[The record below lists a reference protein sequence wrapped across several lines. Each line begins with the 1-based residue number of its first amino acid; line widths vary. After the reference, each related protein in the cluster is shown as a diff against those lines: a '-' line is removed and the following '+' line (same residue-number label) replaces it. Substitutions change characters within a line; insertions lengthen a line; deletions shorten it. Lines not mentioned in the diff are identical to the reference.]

1 MPRSRRTLALSALA
15 VLAFAALPARAEQL
29 GFILNSGDASI
40 SIVDVQTHHEIRRE
54 PVLREPHHIVLSPD
68 GRSVL
73 VGDTGANEMLFLD
86 PATGQIKRRIPVSDP
101 YQLQFSPDG
110 SVLTVT
116 GLARNQVDIYSA
128 DSMQLLHRIKLSAM
142 PSHIAYAPD
151 SSVAYVTLQETDRLA
166 AIVMKSGAVLW
177 NAKVGETPAGVL
189 WHDGKL
195 LVGDMG
201 ADDVAVVDP
210 TDGSVERRIHT
221 GRGAHNLF
229 LSPDR
234 RLIYVSNR
242 VDSTITV
249 LNADTLDIQRQYKVP
264 GGPDD
269 LAFAPDGTI
278 WVTQRFAH
286 GLLFLD
292 PATGATTRIDV
303 GRSPH
308 GLWLNTDQPTR
319 VSSAR

>member
-1 MPRSRRTLALSALA
+1 MLGLYGLAALA
-15 VLAFAALPARAEQL
+15 FSPLARAEQL

-40 SIVDVQTHHEIRRE
+40 SIVDVQTHKEIRRE
-54 PVLREPHHIVLSPD
+54 PVLREPHHVVLSPD
-68 GRSVL
+68 GGSVL

-86 PATGQIKRRIPVSDP
+86 PATGQIKRRIPLSDP

-110 SVLTVT
+110 QVLTVT
-116 GLARNQVDIYSA
+116 ALARNQVDIYA
-128 DSMQLLHRIKLSAM
+128 AGSMQLLQRVKLAAM

-151 SSVAYVTLQETDRLA
+151 SSVVYVTLQETDRLA
-166 AIVMKSGAVLW
+166 AIVVKTGAVLW
-177 NAKVGETPAGVL
+177 NAKVGATPAGVL
-189 WHDGKL
+189 WHDGRL

-234 RLIYVSNR
+234 RIVYVSNR
-242 VDSTITV
+242 VDSTITA

-269 LAFAPDGTI
+269 IAFAPDGTI

-292 PATGATTRIDV
+292 PVSGATTRLVV

-308 GLWLNTDQPTR
+308 GLWLNTDAPTR
-319 VSSAR
+319 ISSAR

>member
-1 MPRSRRTLALSALA
+1 MISAPTWLSFAVPALLLGVAGC
-15 VLAFAALPARAEQL
+15 ARAQPL

-40 SIVDVQTHHEIRRE
+40 SIVDMRTHQELRRE
-54 PVLREPHHIVLSPD
+54 PVLREPHHLVLSPD
-68 GRSVL
+68 GAALL
-73 VGDTGANEMLFLD
+73 VGDTGANEILFLD
-86 PATGQIKRRIPVSDP
+86 PATGAITRRVPISDP
-101 YQLQFSPDG
+101 YQLAFSPDG
-110 SVLTVT
+110 HVLTVT
-116 GLARNQVDIYSA
+116 GLARNQVDLYDAASLR
-128 DSMQLLHRIKLSAM
+128 LLHRVRAPAM

-151 SSVAYVTLQETDRLA
+151 SSVAYVTLQQTDRLM
-166 AIVMKSGAVLW
+166 AIAVASGAVLW
-177 NAKVGETPAGVL
+177 NARIGATPAGVI
-189 WHDGKL
+189 WHDGRL

-210 TDGSVERRIHT
+210 ATGAVIRRVHT

-229 LSPDR
+229 VSPDR
-234 RLIYVSNR
+234 SVIYVSNR

-249 LNADTLDIQRQYKVP
+249 LDAATLDIRRQYKVP

-286 GLLFLD
+286 GLLFLN
-292 PATGATTRIDV
+292 PVTGDFTRIAV

-308 GLWLNTDQPTR
+308 GLWLNTDAHAR
-319 VSSAR
+319 VAAR

>member
-1 MPRSRRTLALSALA
+1 MAGIAGA
-15 VLAFAALPARAEQL
+15 HAEQL

-40 SIVDVQTHHEIRRE
+40 SIVDMRTHTELRRQ
-54 PVLREPHHIVLSPD
+54 PVLREPHHLALSPD
-68 GRSVL
+68 GTAVL

-86 PATGQIKRRIPVSDP
+86 PATGKIIRRVPVSDP

-110 SVLTVT
+110 RVLTVT
-116 GLARNQVDIYSA
+116 GLARNQVDVYDA
-128 DSMQLLHRIKLSAM
+128 ATMRLLHRVPLRAM
-142 PSHIAYAPD
+142 PSHIAYSPD
-151 SSVAYVTLQETDRLA
+151 SSVAYVTLQQTNRLA
-166 AIVMKSGAVLW
+166 AIVVATGAVLW
-177 NAKVGETPAGVL
+177 NVKVGTTPAGVL

-210 TDGSVERRIHT
+210 TDGHVARRIHT

-234 RLIYVSNR
+234 RVIYVSNR

-249 LNADTLDIQRQYKVP
+249 LDAGTLGVQRQYQVP

-269 LAFAPDGTI
+269 LEFAPDGTI

-292 PATGATTRIDV
+292 PVSGTYTRIAV

-308 GLWLNTDQPTR
+308 GLWLNTHAVTR
-319 VSSAR
+319 SSAVN

>member
-1 MPRSRRTLALSALA
+1 MRMVFGWLRFFTIAVGLSSLTGGA
-15 VLAFAALPARAEQL
+15 ARAEDL
-29 GFILNSGDASI
+29 GFIINSGDASI
-40 SIVDVQTHHEIRRE
+40 SIVDMHTHREIRRE
-54 PVLREPHHIVLSPD
+54 PVLREPHHIVLAPD
-68 GRSVL
+68 GGSVL
-73 VGDTGANEMLFLD
+73 VGDT
-86 PATGQIKRRIPVSDP
+86 TGEILRRLPVSDP
-101 YQLQFSPDG
+101 YQLLFSPDG
-110 SVLTVT
+110 RVLTVT
-116 GLARNQVDIYSA
+116 GLARDQVDIYEA
-128 DSMQLLHRIKLSAM
+128 ASMRLLHRVPAPAM

-151 SSVAYVTLQETDRLA
+151 SSVAYVTLQETNRLM
-166 AIVMKSGAVLW
+166 AIAVRTGEVLW
-177 NAKVGETPAGVL
+177 NEKVGDTPAGVL

-210 TDGSVERRIHT
+210 TDGSVIRRIHT

-234 RLIYVSNR
+234 RIIYVSNR
-242 VDSTITV
+242 VDSTLT
-249 LNADTLDIQRQYKVP
+249 ALDAGSLAIERQYKVP

-269 LAFAPDGTI
+269 IAFAPDGTI

-292 PATGATTRIDV
+292 PATGATSRIEV

-308 GLWLNTDQPTR
+308 GLWLNTDR
-319 VSSAR
+319 AARISSSE